1 MMEWLVPLATGLLSA
16 GGQQSTN
23 RRNVQLAREQ
33 MAFEERMSNTA
44 VQRRMADLK
53 KAGLNPALAYES
65 SASSPAGTH
74 ATVTDPI
81 NMGISN
87 AQAARRVANEL
98 EMAKR
103 QMHINEQVAG
113 EQKGLLR
120 EQAELAKA
128 QTTQQHQNI
137 YFQKLVQPFDNR
149 LAQANAAMAEYALP
163 GAKNISDFEKKLGQ
177 GGPLTSFMAK
187 LAHFMRLMQTGAVD
201 QPTRN
206 PIGFNR

>member
-1 MMEWLVPLATGLLSA
+1 MEWLVPLATGLLSA

-23 RRNVQLAREQ
+23 NRNIRLAREQ

-44 VQRRMADLK
+44 VQRRIADLR
-53 KAGLNPALAYES
+53 KAGLNPALAYEG

-74 ATVTDPI
+74 ATLTDPI

-87 AQAARRVANEL
+87 AQQARQVANTI
-98 EMAKR
+98 EMNKR

-120 EQAELAKA
+120 EQTELAKA
-128 QTTQQHQNI
+128 QTKQQHQNI
-137 YFQKLVQPFDNR
+137 FFQKLIQPFDNR

-163 GAKNISDFEKKLGQ
+163 GAKNVSDFEKRLGQ
-177 GGPLTSFMAK
+177 GGPLMGFMGK
-187 LAHFMRLMQTGAVD
+187 IAHFMRLMQAGAVE